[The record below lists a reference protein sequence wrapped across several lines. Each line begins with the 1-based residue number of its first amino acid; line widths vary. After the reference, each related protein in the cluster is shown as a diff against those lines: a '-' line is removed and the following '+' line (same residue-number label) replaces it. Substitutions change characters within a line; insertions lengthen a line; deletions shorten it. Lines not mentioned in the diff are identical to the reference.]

1 MGIFEERINI
11 KPFEYPMFIQ
21 FADAINH
28 SYWLHTEFSFT
39 SDIQD
44 FNTRVSAYE
53 KEVIKKSIL
62 AIAQIEVNVKA
73 FWANLYKKMPK
84 PEVSIVGYT
93 FAESEVRHL
102 RAYSHLLELMGLNGE
117 FQKLEEIPAI
127 IDRIK
132 YLKKYQNLNY
142 KLGNENVALAILL
155 FSLFIENVSLFSQ
168 FLIINSF
175 SRERNIF
182 KGISNVID
190 ATAKEEDLHAKFGM
204 YLVNIIK
211 EENPE
216 WFNEE
221 TKNEVAKA
229 CKKAYKAENKVLDW
243 IFNGDEKGLPFLNR
257 KTIDN
262 FVKARFNSSL
272 IGVGFDPVFEVD
284 EDELL
289 KTEWFEIDIASG
301 KHFDFFYKRPTNYAK
316 FNKTIDAE
324 ELF

>member
-1 MGIFEERINI
+1 MGIFDERINI
-11 KPFEYPMFIQ
+11 KPFEYPAFVQ

-44 FNTRVSAYE
+44 FNASVNDYE
-53 KEVIKKSIL
+53 RDVIKKAML
-62 AIAQIEVNVKA
+62 AIAQIEVNVKS
-73 FWANLYKKMPK
+73 FWANIYKKMPK

-102 RAYSHLLELMGLNGE
+102 RAYSHLLELMGLNKE
-117 FQKLEEIPAI
+117 FERLEEIPAI

-132 YLKKYQNLNY
+132 YLKKYQNLNH
-142 KLGNENVALAILL
+142 KLGNSNVALSILL

-175 SRERNIF
+175 SREKNIF

-204 YLVNIIK
+204 FLVNTIK
-211 EENPE
+211 EEYPE
-216 WFNEE
+216 WFNDDLI
-221 TKNEVAKA
+221 KSIHMA
-229 CKKAYKAENKVLDW
+229 CKKAYKAENRVLDW
-243 IFNGDEKGLPFLNR
+243 IFEGGELSFLER
-257 KTIDN
+257 KTVDN
-262 FVKARFNSSL
+262 FIKSRYNSSL
-272 IGVGFDPVFEVD
+272 IGVGIDPIFEID
-284 EDELL
+284 EHELS

-301 KHFDFFYKRPTNYAK
+301 KHFDFFYKRPTNYTK